1 MRAFQQADPQLTF
14 QPPHLLA
21 QRRRQDVLVGGGAA
35 EVQFLGQRHEMMNTL
50 DELCPASQV
59 AAENGQPLEFTF
71 DLPMPGISFL
81 ELAPLGASRGC
92 TRCYLFRASLTFALA
107 CLT

>member
-1 MRAFQQADPQLTF
+1 
-14 QPPHLLA
+14 
-21 QRRRQDVLVGGGAA
+21 
-35 EVQFLGQRHEMMNTL
+35 MNTL

-81 ELAPLGASRGC
+81 ELAPLSARTTGVS
-92 TRCYLFRASLTFALA
+92 S
-107 CLT
+107 